1 MQYRPKIF
9 MLNMQ
14 EYTGSEISN
23 SLIPLS
29 IMAQAIPSVIFPHPG
44 LCQALVTLSVL
55 GVGNLSENL
64 YPGVRHL
71 SILLEAVNLVPFSI
85 VHLKIRLIR

>member
-1 MQYRPKIF
+1 
-9 MLNMQ
+9 MQ
-14 EYTGSEISN
+14 EYTGGEIWN
-23 SLIPLS
+23 NLVLLS
-29 IMAQAIPSVIFPHPG
+29 IMAQVIQSVILPHPG

-55 GVGNLSENL
+55 TVGNLSENL
-64 YPGVRHL
+64 CLGVGHL